1 MADKRIRVMVIANGA
16 FMRIAVRKLLEK
28 QKDIEIVGDA
38 RLGQA
43 GMEALMLCHPD
54 VIVLDIDE
62 PQAGVM
68 DQSDL
73 IIGHSQCPVLIL
85 SGLMDGGAEATL
97 MALEMGAV
105 DFVSK
110 KSAFVQLDIVQIG
123 ERLLEKIRY
132 WARHG
137 HRVANRTVASRTT
150 PSANVIN
157 AVSRTKPDKKVE
169 LVVVGVSTGGPAMMP
184 KFLSRMGRLHCPVVI
199 AQHMPAVFTRRFA
212 EHMRNETGLNVVE
225 GSNGMMLEP
234 GMVVIAPGDTDS
246 VVRESSAGRLVLY
259 QQMNHAENIHPSA
272 DELFMSASRL
282 SVGVAAVIMTGM
294 GSDGT
299 RGAQMLYQQRMPVLV
314 QTPESCVVDGMP
326 RSAIAAGV
334 VADVLSVEDIGKRLA
349 RWCA

>member
-1 MADKRIRVMVIANGA
+1 MADKPIRVMIIANGA
-16 FMRIAVRKLLEK
+16 FMRMAVRKLLEK
-28 QKDIEIVGDA
+28 QDDIEIVGDA
-38 RLGQA
+38 RNGQA
-43 GMEALMLCHPD
+43 GLEAVTLHHPD

-62 PQAGVM
+62 PLNGVM

-73 IIGHSQCPVLIL
+73 IIKGSYCPVLIL

-123 ERLLEKIRY
+123 ERLLEKVRY

-137 HRVANRTVASRTT
+137 NRMVVRSSVARNTETSR
-150 PSANVIN
+150 PSE
-157 AVSRTKPDKKVE
+157 AVSRSRLQKKVD
-169 LVVVGVSTGGPAMMP
+169 LIVVGVSTGGPAMMP
-184 KFLSRMGRLHCPVVI
+184 KFLMRMGRLACPVVI

-212 EHMRNETGLNVVE
+212 EHMRNETGLNVLE
-225 GSNGMMLEP
+225 GSNGMVLEA

-246 VVRESSAGRLVLY
+246 VVRESASGKLMLY
-259 QQMNHAENIHPSA
+259 QHFNHAENIHPSA
-272 DELFMSASRL
+272 DELFLSASKL
-282 SVGVAAVIMTGM
+282 SVGVVGVIMTGM
-294 GSDGT
+294 GNDGT
-299 RGAQMLYQQRMPVLV
+299 RGAQMLYQQKMPVLV
-314 QTPESCVVDGMP
+314 QSPESCVVDGMP